1 MTENKMKWQSISC
14 QISLQVKCVTPIRVA
29 WSDIVTLLS
38 LQVTSLLWIEM
49 IGPWPKP
56 STNELAGWF
65 ILAISLVNHGLGL
78 LLLLTINV
86 YFSVTLLQI
95 FHTSDI
101 SKCEG
106 KHETKKQSNSST
118 DLIFS
123 NSEISWQFQEANML
137 PKSIHN
143 KTDTFTWYLPYSD
156 LWSLYTG
163 TLWCFYGQI

>member
-1 MTENKMKWQSISC
+1 MTDKNEMTFNHFKW
-14 QISLQVKCVTPIRVA
+14 CVLPPQKLLE
-29 WSDIVTLLS
+29 VTFWRYYHFKWHRFHE
-38 LQVTSLLWIEM
+38 V

-65 ILAISLVNHGLGL
+65 LLAISLVNHGLGL

-123 NSEISWQFQEANML
+123 NSEISLQFQEANML

-163 TLWCFYGQI
+163 ALWCFYGQI